1 MVLVPVIEAARFLG
15 VSEETIKR
23 RIRRGELNGQQQPR
37 PQGYVWMV
45 DIPVDIPKEVLASTS
60 QHDTTTTHDDDTD
73 HNTSSGE
80 IRRLEEMVELLRQQ
94 LSAYQEEV
102 ESRRRE
108 VQELHVLLQQAQAA
122 LPAPRD
128 NRSWWRFWQR

>member
-1 MVLVPVIEAARFLG
+1 MGLVSVSEAARSLG
-15 VSEETIKR
+15 VSEETVKR

-37 PQGYVWMV
+37 PQGYAWMV
-45 DIPVDIPKEVLASTS
+45 DIPEEVLASTA

-80 IRRLEEMVELLRQQ
+80 IRRLEEMVQLLRQQ
-94 LSAYQEEV
+94 LNVYQEEV

-122 LPAPRD
+122 LPAPR
-128 NRSWWRFWQR
+128 NSKPWWRRVWRRD

>member
-1 MVLVPVIEAARFLG
+1 MVLVPVIEAARSLG
-15 VSEETIKR
+15 VSEEIIKR

-45 DIPVDIPKEVLASTS
+45 DIPEEVLASTA

-73 HNTSSGE
+73 HNASSGE
-80 IRRLEEMVELLRQQ
+80 IRRLEEMVQLLRQQ
-94 LSAYQEEV
+94 LNVYQEEV

-128 NRSWWRFWQR
+128 KRSWWRFWQR

>member
-1 MVLVPVIEAARFLG
+1 MGLVSVSEAARSLG
-15 VSEETIKR
+15 VSEETVKR

-37 PQGYVWMV
+37 PQGYAWMV
-45 DIPVDIPKEVLASTS
+45 DIPEEVLASTA

-80 IRRLEEMVELLRQQ
+80 IRRLEEMVTLLRQQ
-94 LSAYQEEV
+94 LSVYQEEV

-122 LPAPRD
+122 LPAPR
-128 NRSWWRFWQR
+128 NSKPWWRRVWRRD

>member
-1 MVLVPVIEAARFLG
+1 MVLVPVIEAARSLG

-45 DIPVDIPKEVLASTS
+45 DIPEEVLASTT
-60 QHDTTTTHDDDTD
+60 QRDTTTTHDDETD
-73 HNTSSGE
+73 HNASSGE
-80 IRRLEEMVELLRQQ
+80 IRRLEEMVKLLQQQ
-94 LSAYQEEV
+94 LNVYQEEV

-122 LPAPRD
+122 LPGPRD
-128 NRSWWRFWQR
+128 NRHWWQRWWRRD

>member
-1 MVLVPVIEAARFLG
+1 MVLVPVIEAARSLG

-45 DIPVDIPKEVLASTS
+45 DIPEEVLASTA

-80 IRRLEEMVELLRQQ
+80 IRRLEEMVQLLRQQ
-94 LSAYQEEV
+94 LSVYQEEV

-128 NRSWWRFWQR
+128 SRPWWRRVWRRD

>member
-1 MVLVPVIEAARFLG
+1 MVLVPVIEAARSLG

-23 RIRRGELNGQQQPR
+23 RIRRGELNGQQHPR

-45 DIPVDIPKEVLASTS
+45 DIPEEVLTSTA

-73 HNTSSGE
+73 HNTSNGE
-80 IRRLEEMVELLRQQ
+80 IRRLEEMVKLLQQQ
-94 LSAYQEEV
+94 LNVYQDEV

-122 LPAPRD
+122 LPAPRG
-128 NRSWWRFWQR
+128 NRSWWHRLWRRE

>member
-1 MVLVPVIEAARFLG
+1 MVLVSVIEAARSLG

-45 DIPVDIPKEVLASTS
+45 DIPEEVLASTS

-73 HNTSSGE
+73 HDTSSGE
-80 IRRLEEMVELLRQQ
+80 IRRLEEMVKLLQQQ
-94 LSAYQEEV
+94 LNVYQEEL
-102 ESRRRE
+102 EYRRRE

-122 LPAPRD
+122 LPAPKEDRP
-128 NRSWWRFWQR
+128 SWWRFWQR

>member
-1 MVLVPVIEAARFLG
+1 MGLVSVSEAARSLG
-15 VSEETIKR
+15 VSEETVKR

-37 PQGYVWMV
+37 PQGYAWMV
-45 DIPVDIPKEVLASTS
+45 DIPEEVLASTA

-80 IRRLEEMVELLRQQ
+80 IRRLEEMVTLLRQQ
-94 LSAYQEEV
+94 LSVYQEEV

-122 LPAPRD
+122 LPAPR
-128 NRSWWRFWQR
+128 NSKPWWRRMWRRD

>member
-1 MVLVPVIEAARFLG
+1 MVLVPVIEAARSLG

-45 DIPVDIPKEVLASTS
+45 DIPEEVLASTS
-60 QHDTTTTHDDDTD
+60 QHDTTTHDDDTD

-80 IRRLEEMVELLRQQ
+80 IRRLEEMVQLLRQQ
-94 LSAYQEEV
+94 LSVYQEEV

-128 NRSWWRFWQR
+128 SRPWWRRVWRRD

>member
-1 MVLVPVIEAARFLG
+1 MGLVSVIEAARSLG
-15 VSEETIKR
+15 VSEETVKR

-37 PQGYVWMV
+37 PQGFVWMV
-45 DIPVDIPKEVLASTS
+45 DIPEEVLDSTG

-80 IRRLEEMVELLRQQ
+80 IRRLEEMVKLLRQQ
-94 LSAYQEEV
+94 LSVYQEEV

-128 NRSWWRFWQR
+128 NRPWWQRVWRRD

>member
-1 MVLVPVIEAARFLG
+1 MVLVPVIEAARSLG

-45 DIPVDIPKEVLASTS
+45 DIPEEVLASTS

-80 IRRLEEMVELLRQQ
+80 IRRLEEMVKLLQQQ
-94 LSAYQEEV
+94 LNVYQEEL
-102 ESRRRE
+102 EYRRRE

-128 NRSWWRFWQR
+128 NRPWWRFWRR

>member
-1 MVLVPVIEAARFLG
+1 MVLVPVIEAARSLG

-45 DIPVDIPKEVLASTS
+45 DIPEEVLASTS

-80 IRRLEEMVELLRQQ
+80 IRRLEEMVKLLQQQ
-94 LSAYQEEV
+94 LNVYQEEL
-102 ESRRRE
+102 EYRRRE

-122 LPAPRD
+122 LPAPKED
-128 NRSWWRFWQR
+128 HPSWWQRLWRRD